1 MDPQT
6 DAENSPAIKKGS
18 DVYDASKIQKPEG
31 LEGVRKRPD
40 MYIGDTM
47 ERGLHHCVFEV
58 VDNSIDEALA
68 GFCNTIKVSIHLDGS
83 CSIEDDGRGIPV
95 DIHPKYNIPAIELVL
110 TNLHAGGKFE
120 KGAYQVSG
128 GLHGIGAKCV
138 NALSEWFV
146 AEVRKD
152 GKIHQM
158 SFIKG
163 KTAKK
168 LTVIGETQKTGTK
181 ISFKPDPEIFQITRS
196 FQYEII
202 AKRLREL
209 AFLNPGISITLNDE
223 RTSKSEHF
231 QFNDG
236 ISEYIRFLNRSKNV
250 LHEDPISFSDTFRNA
265 KDPDAPATVVDVSM
279 QYNDSYNEQLFAYA
293 NSIFN
298 IEGGT
303 HLTGFRTALTRVINQ
318 FARANNLLKDKDP
331 SITGDDAREGLVAV
345 ISIKVPD
352 PRFEGQTKTKL
363 SNSEVDGIVQKI
375 VGDRLKYAFETDPKL
390 AKRLIDKC
398 LNAARAREAARKARE
413 TVRKGALYGGG
424 LPGKLADCSSRR
436 PDESELYI
444 VEGDSAGGSAK
455 QGRDRRT
462 QAILPLRGKLINSE
476 KARIDKVLANNE
488 IRMMITAIG
497 CGIGDVEGEGG
508 FKIEKVRYHKII
520 IMTDADVDGSHIR
533 TLLLTFLYRQMKGLI
548 EYGYVYIAQPPLYR
562 IKRKRREQYVDN
574 DEQLNRILLELGT
587 EDVKMTRLDDGHVFT
602 AEQLDQI
609 VEIFAQLERIGGAVS
624 RHGGSLGE
632 YLEQYSKDDHT
643 LPRYL
648 ARVREGNEETFVF
661 LKSETDRAAFVQ
673 NIGIGSEDLDGEN
686 ASVTIQDDEAGLSK
700 RISLFEIF
708 ESNEMSKLLREVE
721 NVGLD
726 LAHFQPSENA
736 IYTILENEG
745 QKNENTIEIHS
756 NMNILSQIRLLGRKG
771 LNIQRYKGLG
781 EMNPKQLFETT
792 MDPEKRRLLKVN
804 INDAAKA
811 DEMFTILMGEEV
823 APRRAFIEDNA
834 LNVSYLDV

>member
-1 MDPQT
+1 
-6 DAENSPAIKKGS
+6 
-18 DVYDASKIQKPEG
+18 
-31 LEGVRKRPD
+31 
-40 MYIGDTM
+40 
-47 ERGLHHCVFEV
+47 
-58 VDNSIDEALA
+58 
-68 GFCNTIKVSIHLDGS
+68 
-83 CSIEDDGRGIPV
+83 
-95 DIHPKYNIPAIELVL
+95 
-110 TNLHAGGKFE
+110 
-120 KGAYQVSG
+120 
-128 GLHGIGAKCV
+128 
-138 NALSEWFV
+138 
-146 AEVRKD
+146 
-152 GKIHQM
+152 
-158 SFIKG
+158 
-163 KTAKK
+163 
-168 LTVIGETQKTGTK
+168 
-181 ISFKPDPEIFQITRS
+181 
-196 FQYEII
+196 
-202 AKRLREL
+202 
-209 AFLNPGISITLNDE
+209 
-223 RTSKSEHF
+223 
-231 QFNDG
+231 
-236 ISEYIRFLNRSKNV
+236 
-250 LHEDPISFSDTFRNA
+250 
-265 KDPDAPATVVDVSM
+265 
-279 QYNDSYNEQLFAYA
+279 
-293 NSIFN
+293 
-298 IEGGT
+298 
-303 HLTGFRTALTRVINQ
+303 
-318 FARANNLLKDKDP
+318 
-331 SITGDDAREGLVAV
+331 
-345 ISIKVPD
+345 
-352 PRFEGQTKTKL
+352 
-363 SNSEVDGIVQKI
+363 
-375 VGDRLKYAFETDPKL
+375 
-390 AKRLIDKC
+390 
-398 LNAARAREAARKARE
+398 
-413 TVRKGALYGGG
+413 
-424 LPGKLADCSSRR
+424 
-436 PDESELYI
+436 
-444 VEGDSAGGSAK
+444 
-455 QGRDRRT
+455 
-462 QAILPLRGKLINSE
+462 
-476 KARIDKVLANNE
+476 
-488 IRMMITAIG
+488 
-497 CGIGDVEGEGG
+497 
-508 FKIEKVRYHKII
+508 
-520 IMTDADVDGSHIR
+520 MTDADVDGSHIR

-745 QKNENTIEIHS
+745 QKNETTIEIHS